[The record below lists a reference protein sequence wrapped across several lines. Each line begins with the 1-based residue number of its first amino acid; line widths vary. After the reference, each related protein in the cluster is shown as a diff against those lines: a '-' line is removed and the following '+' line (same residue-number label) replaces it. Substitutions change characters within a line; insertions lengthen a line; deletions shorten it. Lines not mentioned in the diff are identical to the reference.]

1 LPPSITA
8 LGWLPH
14 TCSSTT
20 RRPHAF
26 AVTTRLPPR
35 KCHWPTCR
43 QPISAGYLITP
54 SLVARLARLAV
65 ALQEQG
71 RGLGEAMV
79 QDAVKRCLEL
89 RSELGIHALLVDA
102 LHERAVAFYRQYGF
116 RETAVQAL
124 KLYLPWSKG

>member
-1 LPPSITA
+1 MS
-8 LGWLPH
+8 LGHLSAADQRRLPH
-14 TCSSTT
+14 Y
-20 RRPHAF
+20 P
-26 AVTTRLPPR
+26 VP
-35 KCHWPTCR
+35 
-43 QPISAGYLITP
+43 
-54 SLVARLARLAV
+54 VARLARLAV
-65 ALQEQG
+65 ALQERG